1 MAVRWRAV
9 FVFHRAK
16 EETPRGIAG
25 SLLTR
30 LLDGTRVQ
38 GCWGFG
44 PVPLHQQSDKAH
56 GRSWFMRRTAKIA
69 MLSCGDFQEPKN
81 VGRQEG
87 VARRP
92 KIGTEISNKRV
103 RFYLNRKL
111 EERIKFRCQ
120 VARPPRG
127 LNSDPVDIVPQPVP
141 FARIEHRKNS
151 KAAKKALQVCGG
163 LRLNPEQDTRSGS
176 YKSLPQLV
184 RSPGGVWGSGDG
196 DTVRIAPI
204 KSKVGSETAAHNA
217 AAHNAATGMTLRD
230 HKKSIRH
237 PPRLGRV

>member
-1 MAVRWRAV
+1 
-9 FVFHRAK
+9 
-16 EETPRGIAG
+16 
-25 SLLTR
+25 
-30 LLDGTRVQ
+30 
-38 GCWGFG
+38 
-44 PVPLHQQSDKAH
+44 
-56 GRSWFMRRTAKIA
+56 MRRTAKIA

-163 LRLNPEQDTRSGS
+163 LRFQQKQTPSRIRARGPTSRCLNLYALRAASGGRGMGIPSGSRLLNPKLVLRQLRIMP
-176 YKSLPQLV
+176 LRIMPQ
-184 RSPGGVWGSGDG
+184 P
-196 DTVRIAPI
+196 
-204 KSKVGSETAAHNA
+204 E
-217 AAHNAATGMTLRD
+217 
-230 HKKSIRH
+230 
-237 PPRLGRV
+237 